1 MKAYI
6 LIDIRIGEVR
16 QAVRQ
21 LRQVD
26 GVIDACMTF
35 GPYYAVVVMEADDI
49 KSLGNILATAVQPI
63 PGVQETLTCLCV
75 DD

>member
-35 GPYYAVVVMEADDI
+35 GPYDAVAVMEADDT

-75 DD
+75 DE

>member
-35 GPYYAVVVMEADDI
+35 GPYDAVVVMEADDI